1 MRLRSWLLPAVLATP
16 LLFPFDSAVAC
27 LRFKKPGG
35 AAPPGLRE
43 PSDPPTPPP
52 PTTTPTPTG
61 PTPGPTPTTP
71 TPQTPQT
78 QPVTPPP
85 GGGEL
90 TGGGGDGPE
99 KKKQASDDSTWETW
113 WALTRIE
120 FFPHRYVK
128 ATTSSEGPV
137 LRGVQPLAPIVVRE
151 KLWKPLM
158 KLKDDKQVFV
168 REAALITIGR
178 VASDEG
184 LRAEARTILLEA
196 IKDPNHLVA
205 RAAALGLFYVADDSC
220 LLPMA
225 KLAENPKAEPD
236 VRAFLALT
244 LTAMKSDMAGPLL
257 ERLITHDKDA
267 DFDVQSAALMG
278 LGYVDGPASARRLS
292 ETYADKK
299 FRAELRAI
307 AVESFGRRG
316 IFADG
321 FKPLTNAID
330 DRETQIRRSAAM
342 ALGCLDYR
350 TDAERE
356 IAKLVE
362 PFDTSSGAPLP
373 ADVTA
378 QVETL
383 RKQVPTQR
391 EGMQKDVRE
400 VVKKLVHQL
409 ENDND
414 DFVSGMCAISLGR
427 IAAQVDESF
436 AIRALERDL
445 KKERNK
451 VREYEILALCIAKA
465 PSAFEI
471 ARDAVEGKNKQPT
484 TIGAGLI
491 GLGILGDAR
500 GNDVCRKTLEE
511 SSHPMMR
518 GFAAIGLGLL
528 GDDRSLQPIMSL
540 LKTTKSPDAM
550 SFGALGLALLGKK
563 QGGDLLVKRLTE
575 TTNGDVAAFNVYGLG
590 IMKDRTKLDQ
600 LVDISINH
608 NNFFV
613 QSAAIAAIGYVSSA
627 EDYPRRHTM
636 ARGFNYLLNLQLLEN
651 YFYKL

>member
-52 PTTTPTPTG
+52 PTTTPTG

-71 TPQTPQT
+71 TGGGPATPA
-78 QPVTPPP
+78 PVSTPPA
-85 GGGEL
+85 GGEL

-137 LRGVQPLAPIVVRE
+137 LRGVQPLAPVVVRE

-184 LRAEARTILLEA
+184 LRAEARTILLDA

-278 LGYVDGPASARRLS
+278 LGYVDGPAAARRLS
-292 ETYADKK
+292 ETYMDKK

-321 FKPLTNAID
+321 F
-330 DRETQIRRSAAM
+330 
-342 ALGCLDYR
+342 
-350 TDAERE
+350 
-356 IAKLVE
+356 
-362 PFDTSSGAPLP
+362 
-373 ADVTA
+373 
-378 QVETL
+378 
-383 RKQVPTQR
+383 
-391 EGMQKDVRE
+391 
-400 VVKKLVHQL
+400 
-409 ENDND
+409 
-414 DFVSGMCAISLGR
+414 
-427 IAAQVDESF
+427 
-436 AIRALERDL
+436 
-445 KKERNK
+445 
-451 VREYEILALCIAKA
+451 
-465 PSAFEI
+465 
-471 ARDAVEGKNKQPT
+471 
-484 TIGAGLI
+484 
-491 GLGILGDAR
+491 
-500 GNDVCRKTLEE
+500 
-511 SSHPMMR
+511 
-518 GFAAIGLGLL
+518 
-528 GDDRSLQPIMSL
+528 
-540 LKTTKSPDAM
+540 
-550 SFGALGLALLGKK
+550 
-563 QGGDLLVKRLTE
+563 
-575 TTNGDVAAFNVYGLG
+575 
-590 IMKDRTKLDQ
+590 
-600 LVDISINH
+600 
-608 NNFFV
+608 
-613 QSAAIAAIGYVSSA
+613 
-627 EDYPRRHTM
+627 
-636 ARGFNYLLNLQLLEN
+636 
-651 YFYKL
+651 

>member
-1 MRLRSWLLPAVLATP
+1 MRLRSWLLPALLATP

-52 PTTTPTPTG
+52 PTSTPTPT
-61 PTPGPTPTTP
+61 PTPGATPTTP
-71 TPQTPQT
+71 GGAPMGPTTPS
-78 QPVTPPP
+78 PVGPPTTGNEP
-85 GGGEL
+85 PEAGER
-90 TGGGGDGPE
+90 
-99 KKKQASDDSTWETW
+99 KKQANDDSTWETW

-120 FFPHRYVK
+120 FFPHRFVK
-128 ATTSSEGPV
+128 AVTSSEGPQMK
-137 LRGVQPLAPIVVRE
+137 GVQALAPAVVRE
-151 KLWKPLM
+151 KLWKPLL

-184 LRAEARTILLEA
+184 LREEARKILLVG

-225 KLAENPKAEPD
+225 KLAEDVKADAD

-267 DFDVQSAALMG
+267 EFEVQAAALMA
-278 LGYVDGPASARRLS
+278 LGYVDGAASARRLLD
-292 ETYADKK
+292 TYQDKK
-299 FRAELRAI
+299 FRNELRAI

-316 IFADG
+316 VFADG
-321 FKPLTNAID
+321 FKPLTDALD

-342 ALGCLDYR
+342 AVGCLDYR
-350 TDAERE
+350 TDAERA

-362 PFDTSSGAPLP
+362 PYDTSTGAPLP

-378 QVETL
+378 QVEVL
-383 RKQVPTQR
+383 RKQVPAQR
-391 EGMQKDVRE
+391 EAMQKPVRE
-400 VVKKLVHQL
+400 IVKKLGHQL

-436 AIRALERDL
+436 AIRVLERDL

-465 PSAFEI
+465 PSAYEI
-471 ARDAVEGKNKQPT
+471 AREAVEGKNKQPT

-500 GNDVCRKTLEE
+500 GNDVCRKVLEE
-511 SSHPMMR
+511 SSHPMIR
-518 GFAAIGLGLL
+518 GFAAIGMGLL
-528 GDDRSLQPIMSL
+528 GDEKSLQPIMSL

-600 LVDISINH
+600 LIDISLNH
-608 NNFFV
+608 DNFFV
-613 QSAAIAAIGYVSSA
+613 QSAAVAAIGYVSSA